1 MAGVLTDGGKRNAE
15 YLHELVRW
23 GRANDVDRLLLFD
36 PQTSGGLL
44 VSVSQARTADYL
56 SRVEGAV
63 VVGEVIHRGEVAI
76 EVG

>member
-1 MAGVLTDGGKRNAE
+1 
-15 YLHELVRW
+15 
-23 GRANDVDRLLLFD
+23 VDHAIFYD

-44 VSVSQARTADYL
+44 VCVSSARAADYL

-63 VVGEVIHRGEVAI
+63 VVGEVLQRGDVAI

>member
-1 MAGVLTDGGKRNAE
+1 
-15 YLHELVRW
+15 VRW
-23 GRANDVDRLLLFD
+23 NAGDEVDHAIFYD

-44 VSVSQARTADYL
+44 VCVSSARAADYL

-63 VVGEVIHRGEVAI
+63 VIGEVLQRGDVAI